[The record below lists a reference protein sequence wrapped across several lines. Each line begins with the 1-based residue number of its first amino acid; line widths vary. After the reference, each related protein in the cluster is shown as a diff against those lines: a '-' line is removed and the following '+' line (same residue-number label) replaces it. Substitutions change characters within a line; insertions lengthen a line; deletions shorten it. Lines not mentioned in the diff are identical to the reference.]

1 MFLWRISNHLS
12 LAGDGAAADA
22 GTLAPSRP
30 SRGLLPSESSRRA
43 ARDLVHFEMDIEE
56 LPFRYR
62 LLKIEVPGD
71 VQIERVP
78 VDH

>member
-1 MFLWRISNHLS
+1 
-12 LAGDGAAADA
+12 
-22 GTLAPSRP
+22 
-30 SRGLLPSESSRRA
+30 
-43 ARDLVHFEMDIEE
+43 MDIEE